1 LITDFGSVFHA
12 KVTSEIA
19 TEDVIT
25 KVYACLELLNK
36 KDADPSDPSYDIWA
50 LGIISYELMAL
61 ELPYWQI
68 LDEER
73 VKAILNNDRKPL
85 PTSYSDELIE
95 IVDKLLTLEQSD
107 RPNIIQVLQFPLIKA
122 EIDKIM
128 SDFIPL
134 TEGTSIKKKDDPYTS
149 E

>member
-1 LITDFGSVFHA
+1 MITDFGSVFHA
-12 KVTSEIA
+12 KVTSKIG
-19 TEDVIT
+19 TQDVIT

-36 KDADPSDPSYDIWA
+36 KDADPSDPSFDIWA
-50 LGIISYELMAL
+50 LGIILYELMTL
-61 ELPYWQI
+61 ELPFGQI
-68 LDEER
+68 KDEDR

-85 PTSYSDELIE
+85 PTSYSVGLIE
-95 IVDKLLTLEQSD
+95 IVDKLLTLEQTN
-107 RPNIIQVLQFPLIKA
+107 RPNIMQVLQFPLINA

-134 TEGTSIKKKDDPYTS
+134 TEGTSSKKKDDLYTL

>member
-1 LITDFGSVFHA
+1 MITDFGSVFHA
-12 KVTSEIA
+12 KVTSEIP

-61 ELPYWQI
+61 ELPFAQI
-68 LDEER
+68 KDDDR
-73 VKAILNNDRKPL
+73 VEAIENNDRKPL

-107 RPNIIQVLQFPLIKA
+107 RPNIMQVLQFPLIKA

-134 TEGTSIKKKDDPYTS
+134 TKLTCIKFKDDPYTP

>member
-1 LITDFGSVFHA
+1 MITDFGSVFHA
-12 KVTSEIA
+12 KVTSKIA

-61 ELPYWQI
+61 ELPFGQI
-68 LDEER
+68 KDEDR
-73 VKAILNNDRKPL
+73 VEAIFNNDRKPL
-85 PTSYSDELIE
+85 STSYSVGLIE

>member
-1 LITDFGSVFHA
+1 LITDFGSVFHP
-12 KVTSEIA
+12 KVASKIPPM
-19 TEDVIT
+19 IT

-36 KDADPSDPSYDIWA
+36 KDGDPSDPSFDIWA

-61 ELPYWQI
+61 DLPFGQI
-68 LDEER
+68 KDEDR
-73 VKAILNNDRKPL
+73 VEAILKNDRKPL
-85 PTSYSDELIE
+85 PTNYSVGLIE
-95 IVDKLLTLEQSD
+95 IVDKLLTLEQSN
-107 RPNIIQVLQFPLIKA
+107 RPNIMQVLQFPLIKA

-134 TEGTSIKKKDDPYTS
+134 TEVKSFKEKDEPYTL